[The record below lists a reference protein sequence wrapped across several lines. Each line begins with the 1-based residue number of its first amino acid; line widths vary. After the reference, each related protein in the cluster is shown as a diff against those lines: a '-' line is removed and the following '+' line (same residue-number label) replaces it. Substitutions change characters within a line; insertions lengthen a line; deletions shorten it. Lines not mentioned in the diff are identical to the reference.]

1 MTKTYKKR
9 KQKRKVGG
17 TRDARCKE
25 LERKNCNVDSEK
37 RLKTCT
43 NQERQEYVMYCCES
57 GHTADQIEQLRN
69 IIVNYSQRTG
79 LTRVKSRRRRPK
91 RKRKRKRGRSAK
103 R

>member
-17 TRDARCKE
+17 TREARCKE
-25 LERKNCNVDSEK
+25 LESKHCEVDSEM
-37 RLKTCT
+37 RLKTCAPH
-43 NQERQEYVMYCCES
+43 ERKEYVMYCCES
-57 GHTADQIEQLRN
+57 GHTADQIEELRN
-69 IIVNYSQRTG
+69 IIVNSQSTG

>member
-43 NQERQEYVMYCCES
+43 EDERKEYVMYCCES
-57 GHTADQIEQLRN
+57 GHTGDQMEQLRN
-69 IIVNYSQRTG
+69 IIVNSQRTG
-79 LTRVKSRRRRPK
+79 LTRVKSRRSRP
-91 RKRKRKRGRSAK
+91 KRKRKRGRSAK